1 MRVKKAEA
9 GEELGVQMAP
19 LIDCVFL
26 LLVYF
31 LCTSHITKQH
41 KDLGIDLP
49 EAASAREAK
58 STHETLIIEV
68 TRDGTI
74 YLESQP
80 MTTRLLHQRLR
91 EAVSESPVPPV
102 RIDAD
107 RSTAYAYIS
116 PLIDLLQF
124 VGLNDVRLRIR
135 DRGGK

>member
-1 MRVKKAEA
+1 MRVKKQDA

-31 LCTSHITKQH
+31 LCTSHVTKQH

-49 EAASAREAK
+49 EAASAKETK
-58 STHETLIIEV
+58 SAYETLIIEV

-74 YLESQP
+74 YVDSQP
-80 MTTRLLHQRLR
+80 MTKRLLHRRLR
-91 EAVSESPVPPV
+91 EAVVEAPNRPV

-124 VGLNDVRLRIR
+124 MGMNNIGLRIR
-135 DRGGK
+135 DRGGA